1 MMGYLE
7 KLEFSKD
14 WTDAEDFPTYEPDES
29 QVRADLQLLHNEAKA
44 AINALVD
51 KLESAEFAS
60 HLAVSAEGM
69 TATNLAAALAEIL
82 ATAKAAQA
90 GTIVDGTVT
99 EAKLAAAL
107 VQKINSIDVTYSMNA
122 PTANETPETGYQLGK
137 LWLKPEFSI
146 ANLASDY
153 ALASGA
159 DWTGEN
165 VTKEASGGKL
175 VCSGTGDSQY
185 GTAKAE
191 FTVPAGHTVRVWL
204 TAEETAGQFASL
216 KAYLGTTEY
225 TLTSGTQLVQD
236 VTAGEDGKITIQV
249 KADWS
254 NTVTAAGGKFTITA
268 FTAVDKE
275 ASMLPGGTALT
286 DGNLDA
292 LVAAKAPFAETKT
305 RRELYGQQTAGVW
318 KRLVPD
324 EDQTSDELTVTDPVA
339 GLAGVQTGA
348 TLSEVLVAMRNSIG
362 RIEDAINGAPGG
374 YVWNKYAY
382 EQKETSAVIST
393 GESDISYPPSG
404 YFLFT
409 VANSV
414 AMNPTTGEIT
424 LVNPTEVGRHPTAGE
439 YFTCKIWKYWNGDFS
454 YQSVSGVYHWNAD
467 TQIVR
472 EQTGYANGKGIYE
485 LILRG
490 GTKVIGS
497 LEFQGIVTSQAQDA
511 YPADGWVENVKY
523 VSAPKSQ
530 LSSVGK
536 CATGSYVGT
545 GLYGASSPNAL
556 EFTFVPK
563 TVEILGYSYEYEG
576 KTRFK
581 LAYQNSYSYPLL
593 IGERLGTEYAEG
605 TGFYDGAGYS
615 DSYSNPGYAKKSADG
630 KTVYWYTNDAGT
642 QFNQSG
648 YTYYYRALG

>member
-14 WTDAEDFPTYEPDES
+14 WTEAEDFPTYEPDES

-225 TLTSGTQLVQD
+225 TLTSGEQLVQD

-268 FTAVDKE
+268 FTAVDKA
-275 ASMLPGGTALT
+275 ASMLPGCIALT
-286 DGNLDA
+286 VGNLDA
-292 LVAAKAPFAETKT
+292 LVAAKAPFAEAKT

-324 EDQTSDELTVTDPVA
+324 EDQTTDEMTATDTVAT
-339 GLAGVQTGA
+339 LAGVQAGA
-348 TLSEVLVAMRNSIG
+348 TLSEVLVAVRNSIS
-362 RIEDAINGAPGG
+362 RIEDAINGAAGG

-382 EQKETSAVIST
+382 EQKEVAGRIVS
-393 GESDISYPPSG
+393 GESDDVPSTG
-404 YFLFT
+404 NFRFT

-424 LVNPTEVGRHPTAGE
+424 LVNPTAASRKPVAGE
-439 YFTCKIWKYWNGDFS
+439 YFTCKYWMYGG
-454 YQSVSGVYHWNAD
+454 YQDAPGVYHWGAD
-467 TQIVR
+467 TAIRR
-472 EQTGYANGKGIYE
+472 EQTGYANGQGIWA
-485 LILRG
+485 LILDVP
-490 GTKVIGS
+490 KVIGR
-497 LEFQGIVTSQAQDA
+497 LEFQGIAASEREDA
-511 YPADGWVENVKY
+511 YPADGWVDGVKY

-530 LSSVGK
+530 LSAVGK
-536 CATGSYVGT
+536 CVTGSYVG
-545 GLYGASSPNAL
+545 GGSAGEDSPNVL

-563 TVEILGYSYEYEG
+563 TVEILGYSSG
-576 KTRFK
+576 SSFTRTAAVMV
-581 LAYQNSYSYPLL
+581 LDAMTTSY
-593 IGERLGTEYAEG
+593 TAG
-605 TGFYDGAGYS
+605 TGFGGS
-615 DSYSNPGYAKKSADG
+615 GKRSADG
-630 KTVYWYTNDAGT
+630 KIVYWYTNDAGT

>member
-14 WTDAEDFPTYEPDES
+14 WTKAEDFPTYEPDES

-268 FTAVDKE
+268 FTAVDKA
-275 ASMLPGGTALT
+275 ASMLPGCIALT

-292 LVAAKAPFAETKT
+292 LVAAKAPFAEAKT

-324 EDQTSDELTVTDPVA
+324 EDQTTDEMTATDTVAT
-339 GLAGVQTGA
+339 LAGVQAGA
-348 TLSEVLVAMRNSIG
+348 TLSEVLVAVRNSIS
-362 RIEDAINGAPGG
+362 RIEDAINGAAGG

-382 EQKETSAVIST
+382 EQKEVAGRIVS
-393 GESDISYPPSG
+393 GESDDVPSTG
-404 YFLFT
+404 NFRFT

-424 LVNPTEVGRHPTAGE
+424 LVNPTAASRKPVAGE
-439 YFTCKIWKYWNGDFS
+439 YFTCKYWMYGG
-454 YQSVSGVYHWNAD
+454 YQDAPGVYHWGAD
-467 TQIVR
+467 TAIRR
-472 EQTGYANGKGIYE
+472 EQTGYANGQGIWA
-485 LILRG
+485 LILDVP
-490 GTKVIGS
+490 KVIGR
-497 LEFQGIVTSQAQDA
+497 LEFQGIAASEREDA
-511 YPADGWVENVKY
+511 YPADGWVDGVKY

-530 LSSVGK
+530 LSAVGK
-536 CATGSYVGT
+536 CVTGSYVG
-545 GLYGASSPNAL
+545 GGSAGEDSPNVL

-563 TVEILGYSYEYEG
+563 TVEILGYSSG
-576 KTRFK
+576 SSFTRTAAVMV
-581 LAYQNSYSYPLL
+581 LDAMTTSY
-593 IGERLGTEYAEG
+593 TAG
-605 TGFYDGAGYS
+605 TGFGGS
-615 DSYSNPGYAKKSADG
+615 GKRSADG
-630 KTVYWYTNDAGT
+630 KIVYWYTNDAGT

>member
-14 WTDAEDFPTYEPDES
+14 WTKAEDFPTYEPDES

-216 KAYLGTTEY
+216 KAYIGTTEY
-225 TLTSGTQLVQD
+225 TLTSGEQLVQD

-268 FTAVDKE
+268 FTAVDKA
-275 ASMLPGGTALT
+275 ASMLPGCIALT

-292 LVAAKAPFAETKT
+292 LVAAKAPFAEAKT

-324 EDQTSDELTVTDPVA
+324 EDQTTDEMTATDTVAT
-339 GLAGVQTGA
+339 LAGVQAGA
-348 TLSEVLVAMRNSIG
+348 TLSEVLVAVRNSIS
-362 RIEDAINGAPGG
+362 RIEDAINGAAGG

-382 EQKETSAVIST
+382 EQKEVAGRIVS
-393 GESDISYPPSG
+393 GESDDVPSTG
-404 YFLFT
+404 NFRFT

-424 LVNPTEVGRHPTAGE
+424 LVNPTAASRKPVAGE
-439 YFTCKIWKYWNGDFS
+439 YFTCKYWMYGG
-454 YQSVSGVYHWNAD
+454 YQDAPGVYHWGAD
-467 TQIVR
+467 TAIRR
-472 EQTGYANGKGIYE
+472 EQTGYANGQGIWA
-485 LILRG
+485 LILDVP
-490 GTKVIGS
+490 KVIGR
-497 LEFQGIVTSQAQDA
+497 LEFQGIAASEREDA
-511 YPADGWVENVKY
+511 YPADGWVDGVKY

-530 LSSVGK
+530 LSAVGK
-536 CATGSYVGT
+536 CVTGSYVG
-545 GLYGASSPNAL
+545 GGSAGEDSPNVL

-563 TVEILGYSYEYEG
+563 TVEILGYSSG
-576 KTRFK
+576 SSFTRTAAVMV
-581 LAYQNSYSYPLL
+581 LDAMTTSY
-593 IGERLGTEYAEG
+593 TAG
-605 TGFYDGAGYS
+605 TGFGGSGKRSEDRKQVSWYNSGA
-615 DSYSNPGYAKKSADG
+615 
-630 KTVYWYTNDAGT
+630 DA
-642 QFNQSG
+642 QYNHAG

>member
-1 MMGYLE
+1 MMSYLE

-99 EAKLAAAL
+99 EAKLAKAL
-107 VQKINSIDVTYSMNA
+107 VEKINSIDVTYSMNA

-175 VCSGTGDSQY
+175 VFSGTGDSQY

-191 FTVPAGHTVRVWL
+191 FIVPAGHTVRVWL

-268 FTAVDKE
+268 FTAVDTA
-275 ASMLPGGTALT
+275 ASMLPGCTALT

-292 LVAAKAPFAETKT
+292 LVAAKAPFAEAKT

-393 GESDISYPPSG
+393 GESDTIPPSG

-424 LVNPTEVGRHPTAGE
+424 LVNPTEVSRHPTAGE
-439 YFTCKIWKYWNGDFS
+439 YFTCKIWKYWNWDFS

-472 EQTGYANGKGIYE
+472 EQTGYANGEGIYE
-485 LILRG
+485 LILQG
-490 GTKVIGS
+490 GTKVIDR
-497 LEFQGIVTSQAQDA
+497 LEFQGIAASEREDA
-511 YPADGWVENVKY
+511 YPADGWVDGVKY

-530 LSSVGK
+530 LSAVGK
-536 CATGSYVGT
+536 CVTGSYVG
-545 GLYGASSPNAL
+545 GGSAGEDSPNVL

-563 TVEILGYSYEYEG
+563 TVEILGYSSG
-576 KTRFK
+576 SSFTRTAAVMV
-581 LAYQNSYSYPLL
+581 LDAMTTSY
-593 IGERLGTEYAEG
+593 TAG
-605 TGFYDGAGYS
+605 TGFGGSGKRSEDRKQVSWYNSGA
-615 DSYSNPGYAKKSADG
+615 
-630 KTVYWYTNDAGT
+630 DA
-642 QFNQSG
+642 QYNHAG

>member
-1 MMGYLE
+1 MGYLE
-7 KLEFSKD
+7 KLVFSKD
-14 WTDAEDFPTYEPDES
+14 WTKAEDFPTYEPDES

-153 ALASGA
+153 ALATGA

-175 VCSGTGDSQY
+175 VFSGTGDSQY

-191 FTVPAGHTVRVWL
+191 FIVPAGHTVRVWL

-268 FTAVDKE
+268 FTAVDKA
-275 ASMLPGGTALT
+275 ASMLPGCIALT
-286 DGNLDA
+286 DWNLDA
-292 LVAAKAPFAETKT
+292 LVAAKAPFAEAKT

-318 KRLVPD
+318 ERLAPE
-324 EDQTSDELTVTDPVA
+324 EDQTTDEMTATDTVA

-362 RIEDAINGAPGG
+362 RIEDAINGAAGG

-393 GESDISYPPSG
+393 GESDTIPPSG

-424 LVNPTEVGRHPTAGE
+424 LVDPQAVDRQPVAGE
-439 YFTCKIWKYWNGDFS
+439 YFTCKIWKYWNWDFS

-472 EQTGYANGKGIYE
+472 EQTGYVNGEGIYE
-485 LILRG
+485 LFLRG
-490 GTKVIGS
+490 GTKVIGR
-497 LEFQGIVTSQAQDA
+497 LEFQGIAASEREDA
-511 YPADGWVENVKY
+511 YPADGWVDGVKY

-530 LSSVGK
+530 LSAVGK
-536 CATGSYVGT
+536 CVTGSYVG
-545 GLYGASSPNAL
+545 GGSAGEDSPNVL

-563 TVEILGYSYEYEG
+563 TVEILGYSSG
-576 KTRFK
+576 SSFTSTAAVMV
-581 LAYQNSYSYPLL
+581 LDAMTTSY
-593 IGERLGTEYAEG
+593 TTG
-605 TGFYDGAGYS
+605 TGFGGSGKRSEDRKQVSWYNSGA
-615 DSYSNPGYAKKSADG
+615 
-630 KTVYWYTNDAGT
+630 DA
-642 QFNQSG
+642 QYNHAG

>member
-14 WTDAEDFPTYEPDES
+14 WTKAEDFPTYEPDES

-225 TLTSGTQLVQD
+225 TLTSGEQLVQD

-268 FTAVDKE
+268 FTAVDKA
-275 ASMLPGGTALT
+275 ASMLPGCIALT
-286 DGNLDA
+286 VGNLDA
-292 LVAAKAPFAETKT
+292 LVAAKAPFAEAKT

-324 EDQTSDELTVTDPVA
+324 EDQTTDEMTATDTVAT
-339 GLAGVQTGA
+339 LAGVQAGA
-348 TLSEVLVAMRNSIG
+348 TLSEVLVAVRNSIS
-362 RIEDAINGAPGG
+362 RIEDAINGAAGG

-382 EQKETSAVIST
+382 EQKEVAGRIVS
-393 GESDISYPPSG
+393 GESDDVPSTG
-404 YFLFT
+404 NFRFT

-424 LVNPTEVGRHPTAGE
+424 LVNPTAASRKPVAGE
-439 YFTCKIWKYWNGDFS
+439 YFTCKDWMYGG
-454 YQSVSGVYHWNAD
+454 YQDAPGVYHWGAD
-467 TQIVR
+467 TAIRR
-472 EQTGYANGKGIYE
+472 EQTGYANGQGIWA
-485 LILRG
+485 LILDVP
-490 GTKVIGS
+490 KVIGR
-497 LEFQGIVTSQAQDA
+497 LEFQGIAASEREDA
-511 YPADGWVENVKY
+511 YPADGWVDGVKY

-530 LSSVGK
+530 LSAVGK
-536 CATGSYVGT
+536 CVTGSYVG
-545 GLYGASSPNAL
+545 GGSAGEDSPNVL

-563 TVEILGYSYEYEG
+563 TVEILGYSSG
-576 KTRFK
+576 SSFTRTAAVMV
-581 LAYQNSYSYPLL
+581 LDAMTTSY
-593 IGERLGTEYAEG
+593 TAG
-605 TGFYDGAGYS
+605 TGFGGSGKRSEDRKQVSWYNSGA
-615 DSYSNPGYAKKSADG
+615 
-630 KTVYWYTNDAGT
+630 DA
-642 QFNQSG
+642 QYNHAG

>member
-7 KLEFSKD
+7 KLVFSKD
-14 WTDAEDFPTYEPDES
+14 WTKAEDFPTYEPDES
-29 QVRADLQLLHNEAKA
+29 QVRADLQLLHNEAKT

-60 HLAVSAEGM
+60 HLAVSTEGM

-191 FTVPAGHTVRVWL
+191 FIVPAGHTVRVWL

-216 KAYLGTTEY
+216 KAYLGSTEY
-225 TLTSGTQLVQD
+225 ALTSGTQLVQD

-268 FTAVDKE
+268 FTAVDKA
-275 ASMLPGGTALT
+275 ASMLPGCIALT

-292 LVAAKAPFAETKT
+292 LVAAKAPFAEAKT

-324 EDQTSDELTVTDPVA
+324 EDQTTDELMATDTVA

-382 EQKETSAVIST
+382 EQKV
-393 GESDISYPPSG
+393 GSG
-404 YFLFT
+404 GPTALLGDVAHGGTAPTNGSFQYT
-409 VANSV
+409 VASAV

-424 LVNPTEVGRHPTAGE
+424 LVDPQAVAGE
-439 YFTCKIWKYWNGDFS
+439 YFKCSHWYYTS
-454 YQSVSGVYHWNAD
+454 YQDDPNIYRWTDHVTSDHSQV
-467 TQIVR
+467 
-472 EQTGYANGKGIYE
+472 ANYVWAYSMVGCERIFSA
-485 LILRG
+485 L
-490 GTKVIGS
+490 V
-497 LEFQGIVTSQAQDA
+497 FQGIATSASADA

-536 CATGSYVGT
+536 CAVGSYVGA
-545 GLYGASSPNAL
+545 GVAGVDSPNVL
-556 EFTFVPK
+556 QFPFVPK
-563 TVEILGYSYEYEG
+563 TVEILAYFSSSAVIP
-576 KTRFK
+576 T
-581 LAYQNSYSYPLL
+581 LADKNGRVALM
-593 IGERLGTEYAEG
+593 ICDRLGEEYSDG
-605 TGFYDGAGYS
+605 TGLFNGSPS
-615 DSYSNPGYAKKSADG
+615 DANMMRGKRSADG

>member
-7 KLEFSKD
+7 KLVFSKD
-14 WTDAEDFPTYEPDES
+14 WTKAEDFPTYEPDES

-122 PTANETPETGYQLGK
+122 PTANERPETGYQLGK

-175 VCSGTGDSQY
+175 VFSGTGDSQY

-191 FTVPAGHTVRVWL
+191 FIVPAGHTVRVWL

-236 VTAGEDGKITIQV
+236 VTAGEDGKITVQV

-268 FTAVDKE
+268 FTAVDKA
-275 ASMLPGGTALT
+275 ASMLPGCIALT
-286 DGNLDA
+286 DGNLNA
-292 LVAAKAPFAETKT
+292 LVAAKVPFSKAGT
-305 RRELYGQQTAGVW
+305 RLELYGQQAAGSW

-339 GLAGVQTGA
+339 TLAGVSTGA
-348 TLSEVLVAMRNSIG
+348 TLSEALIAVRNSIS
-362 RIEDAINGAPGG
+362 RIEEAINGAAGG

-382 EQKETSAVIST
+382 EQKEIAGRIASVESSNVPST
-393 GESDISYPPSG
+393 G
-404 YFLFT
+404 YFRFT

-424 LVNPTEVGRHPTAGE
+424 LVSPTAVSRNPVAGE
-439 YFTCKIWKYWNGDFS
+439 YFTCKYWAYWE
-454 YQSVSGVYHWNAD
+454 YQDAPGVYHWGAD
-467 TQIVR
+467 TAIRR
-472 EQTGYANGKGIYE
+472 EQTDYTNGQGIYA
-485 LILRG
+485 LILDVP
-490 GTKVIGS
+490 KVIGS

-545 GLYGASSPNAL
+545 GLYGASSPNSL

-563 TVEILGYSYEYEG
+563 TVEILAYFSPSSVIP
-576 KTRFK
+576 T
-581 LAYQNSYSYPLL
+581 LADKNGRVALM
-593 IGERLGTEYAEG
+593 ICDRLGEEYSDG
-605 TGFYDGAGYS
+605 TGLFNGSPS
-615 DSYSNPGYAKKSADG
+615 DANMMRGKRSADG
-630 KTVYWYTNDAGT
+630 KIVYWYTNDAGT

>member
-1 MMGYLE
+1 M
-7 KLEFSKD
+7 
-14 WTDAEDFPTYEPDES
+14 
-29 QVRADLQLLHNEAKA
+29 
-44 AINALVD
+44 
-51 KLESAEFAS
+51 
-60 HLAVSAEGM
+60 
-69 TATNLAAALAEIL
+69 
-82 ATAKAAQA
+82 
-90 GTIVDGTVT
+90 
-99 EAKLAAAL
+99 
-107 VQKINSIDVTYSMNA
+107 
-122 PTANETPETGYQLGK
+122 
-137 LWLKPEFSI
+137 
-146 ANLASDY
+146 
-153 ALASGA
+153 
-159 DWTGEN
+159 
-165 VTKEASGGKL
+165 
-175 VCSGTGDSQY
+175 
-185 GTAKAE
+185 
-191 FTVPAGHTVRVWL
+191 
-204 TAEETAGQFASL
+204 
-216 KAYLGTTEY
+216 
-225 TLTSGTQLVQD
+225 
-236 VTAGEDGKITIQV
+236 
-249 KADWS
+249 
-254 NTVTAAGGKFTITA
+254 
-268 FTAVDKE
+268 
-275 ASMLPGGTALT
+275 
-286 DGNLDA
+286 
-292 LVAAKAPFAETKT
+292 
-305 RRELYGQQTAGVW
+305 
-318 KRLVPD
+318 PD

-424 LVNPTEVGRHPTAGE
+424 LVNPTAASRKPVAGE

-545 GLYGASSPNAL
+545 GLYGASSPNTL

-576 KTRFK
+576 KTQFK

-615 DSYSNPGYAKKSADG
+615 GVYSYPGYAKKSADG
-630 KTVYWYTNDAGT
+630 KTIFWYTNDAGT

>member
-14 WTDAEDFPTYEPDES
+14 WTKAEDFPTYEPDES

-225 TLTSGTQLVQD
+225 TLTSGEQLVQD

-268 FTAVDKE
+268 FTAVDK
-275 ASMLPGGTALT
+275 AALMLPGCIALT
-286 DGNLDA
+286 VGNLDA
-292 LVAAKAPFAETKT
+292 LVAAKAPFAEAKT

-324 EDQTSDELTVTDPVA
+324 EDQTTDEMTATDTVAT
-339 GLAGVQTGA
+339 LAGVQAGA
-348 TLSEVLVAMRNSIG
+348 TLSEVLVAVRNSIS
-362 RIEDAINGAPGG
+362 RIEDAINGAAGG

-382 EQKETSAVIST
+382 EQKEVAGRIVS
-393 GESDISYPPSG
+393 GESDDVPSTG
-404 YFLFT
+404 NFRFT

-424 LVNPTEVGRHPTAGE
+424 LVNPTAASRKPVAGE
-439 YFTCKIWKYWNGDFS
+439 YFTCKYWMYGG
-454 YQSVSGVYHWNAD
+454 YQDAPGVYHWGAD
-467 TQIVR
+467 TAIRR
-472 EQTGYANGKGIYE
+472 EQTGYANGQGIWA
-485 LILRG
+485 LILDVP
-490 GTKVIGS
+490 KVIGR
-497 LEFQGIVTSQAQDA
+497 LEFQGIAASEREDA
-511 YPADGWVENVKY
+511 YPADGWMDGVKY

-530 LSSVGK
+530 LSAVGK
-536 CATGSYVGT
+536 CVTGSYVG
-545 GLYGASSPNAL
+545 GGSAGEDSPNVL

-563 TVEILGYSYEYEG
+563 TVEILGYSSG
-576 KTRFK
+576 SSFTRTAAVMV
-581 LAYQNSYSYPLL
+581 LDAMMTSY
-593 IGERLGTEYAEG
+593 TAG
-605 TGFYDGAGYS
+605 TGFGGSGKRSEDRKQVSWYNSGA
-615 DSYSNPGYAKKSADG
+615 
-630 KTVYWYTNDAGT
+630 DA
-642 QFNQSG
+642 QYNHAG

>member
-14 WTDAEDFPTYEPDES
+14 WTKAEDFPTYEPDES

-99 EAKLAAAL
+99 EAKLAKAL
-107 VQKINSIDVTYSMNA
+107 AEKINSIDVTYSMNA

-175 VCSGTGDSQY
+175 VFSGTGDSQY

-191 FTVPAGHTVRVWL
+191 FIVPAGHTVRVWL

-236 VTAGEDGKITIQV
+236 VTAGEDGKVAIQV

-268 FTAVDKE
+268 FTAVDKA
-275 ASMLPGGTALT
+275 ASMLPGCIALT

-292 LVAAKAPFAETKT
+292 LVAAKAPFAEAKT

-318 KRLVPD
+318 KRLAPE
-324 EDQTSDELTVTDPVA
+324 EDQTTDEMTATDTVA

-362 RIEDAINGAPGG
+362 RIEDAINGAVGG
-374 YVWNKYAY
+374 WVWNKYAY

-393 GESDISYPPSG
+393 GESDTIPPSG

-424 LVNPTEVGRHPTAGE
+424 LVDPQAVDRQPVAGE
-439 YFTCKIWKYWNGDFS
+439 YFTCKIWKYWNWDFS

-472 EQTGYANGKGIYE
+472 EQTGYANGEGIYE
-485 LILRG
+485 LILQG
-490 GTKVIGS
+490 GTKVIGR
-497 LEFQGIVTSQAQDA
+497 LEFQGIAASEREDA
-511 YPADGWVENVKY
+511 YPADGWVDGVKY

-530 LSSVGK
+530 LSAVGK
-536 CATGSYVGT
+536 CVTGSYVG
-545 GLYGASSPNAL
+545 GGSAGEDSPNVL

-563 TVEILGYSYEYEG
+563 TVEILGYSSG
-576 KTRFK
+576 SSFTRTAAVMV
-581 LAYQNSYSYPLL
+581 LDAMTTSY
-593 IGERLGTEYAEG
+593 TAG
-605 TGFYDGAGYS
+605 TGFGGSGKRSEDRKQVSWYNSGA
-615 DSYSNPGYAKKSADG
+615 
-630 KTVYWYTNDAGT
+630 DA
-642 QFNQSG
+642 QYNHAG

>member
-14 WTDAEDFPTYEPDES
+14 WTKAEDFPTYEPDES

-69 TATNLAAALAEIL
+69 TATNLAALAEIL
-82 ATAKAAQA
+82 ATATAAQA

-191 FTVPAGHTVRVWL
+191 FIVPAGHTVRVWL

-225 TLTSGTQLVQD
+225 TLTSGEQLVQD

-268 FTAVDKE
+268 FTAVDKA
-275 ASMLPGGTALT
+275 ASMLPGCIALT

-292 LVAAKAPFAETKT
+292 LVAAKAPFAEAKT

-324 EDQTSDELTVTDPVA
+324 EDQTTDEMTATDTVAT
-339 GLAGVQTGA
+339 LAGVQAGA
-348 TLSEVLVAMRNSIG
+348 TLSEVLVAVRNSIS
-362 RIEDAINGAPGG
+362 RIEDAINGAAGG

-382 EQKETSAVIST
+382 EQKEVAGRIVS
-393 GESDISYPPSG
+393 GESDDVPSTG
-404 YFLFT
+404 NFRFT

-424 LVNPTEVGRHPTAGE
+424 LVNPTAASRKPVAGE
-439 YFTCKIWKYWNGDFS
+439 YFTCKYWMYGG
-454 YQSVSGVYHWNAD
+454 YQDAPGVYHWGAD
-467 TQIVR
+467 TAIRR
-472 EQTGYANGKGIYE
+472 EQTGYANGQGIWA
-485 LILRG
+485 LILDVP
-490 GTKVIGS
+490 KVIGR
-497 LEFQGIVTSQAQDA
+497 LEFQGIAASEREDA
-511 YPADGWVENVKY
+511 YPADGWMDGVKY

-530 LSSVGK
+530 LSAVGK
-536 CATGSYVGT
+536 CVTGSYVG
-545 GLYGASSPNAL
+545 GGSAGEDSPNVL

-563 TVEILGYSYEYEG
+563 TVEILGYSSG
-576 KTRFK
+576 SSFTRTAAVMV
-581 LAYQNSYSYPLL
+581 LDAMTTSY
-593 IGERLGTEYAEG
+593 TAG
-605 TGFYDGAGYS
+605 TGFGGSGKRSEDRKQVSWYNSGA
-615 DSYSNPGYAKKSADG
+615 
-630 KTVYWYTNDAGT
+630 DA
-642 QFNQSG
+642 QYNHAG

>member
-14 WTDAEDFPTYEPDES
+14 WTKAEDFPTYEPDES

-175 VCSGTGDSQY
+175 ICSGTGDSQY

-268 FTAVDKE
+268 FTAVDKA
-275 ASMLPGGTALT
+275 ASMLPGCIALT
-286 DGNLDA
+286 AGNLDA
-292 LVAAKAPFAETKT
+292 LVAAKAPFAEAKT

-324 EDQTSDELTVTDPVA
+324 EDQTTDEMTATDTVAT
-339 GLAGVQTGA
+339 LAGVQAGA
-348 TLSEVLVAMRNSIG
+348 TLSEVLVAVRNSIS
-362 RIEDAINGAPGG
+362 RIEDAINGAAGG

-382 EQKETSAVIST
+382 EQKEVAGRIVS
-393 GESDISYPPSG
+393 GESDDVPSTG
-404 YFLFT
+404 NFRFT

-424 LVNPTEVGRHPTAGE
+424 LVNPTAASRKPVAGE
-439 YFTCKIWKYWNGDFS
+439 YFTCKYWMYGG
-454 YQSVSGVYHWNAD
+454 YQDAPGVYHWGAD
-467 TQIVR
+467 TAIRR
-472 EQTGYANGKGIYE
+472 EQTGYANGQGIWA
-485 LILRG
+485 LILDVP
-490 GTKVIGS
+490 KVIGR
-497 LEFQGIVTSQAQDA
+497 LEFQGIAASEREDA
-511 YPADGWVENVKY
+511 YPADGWMDGVKY

-530 LSSVGK
+530 LSAVGK
-536 CATGSYVGT
+536 CVTGSYVG
-545 GLYGASSPNAL
+545 GGSAGEDSPNVL

-563 TVEILGYSYEYEG
+563 TVEILGYSSG
-576 KTRFK
+576 SSFTRTAAVMV
-581 LAYQNSYSYPLL
+581 LDAMTTSY
-593 IGERLGTEYAEG
+593 TAG
-605 TGFYDGAGYS
+605 TGFGGSGKRSEDRKQVSWYNSGA
-615 DSYSNPGYAKKSADG
+615 
-630 KTVYWYTNDAGT
+630 DA
-642 QFNQSG
+642 QYNHAG

>member
-14 WTDAEDFPTYEPDES
+14 WTKAEDFPTYEPDES

-225 TLTSGTQLVQD
+225 TLTSGEQLVQD

-268 FTAVDKE
+268 FTAVDKA
-275 ASMLPGGTALT
+275 ASMLPGCIALT

-292 LVAAKAPFAETKT
+292 LVAAKAPFAEAKT

-324 EDQTSDELTVTDPVA
+324 EDQTTDEMTATDTVAT
-339 GLAGVQTGA
+339 LAGVQAGA
-348 TLSEVLVAMRNSIG
+348 TLSEVLVAVRNSIS
-362 RIEDAINGAPGG
+362 RIEDAINGAAGG

-382 EQKETSAVIST
+382 EQKEVAGRIVS
-393 GESDISYPPSG
+393 GESDDVPSTG
-404 YFLFT
+404 NFRFT

-424 LVNPTEVGRHPTAGE
+424 LVNPTAASRKPVAGE
-439 YFTCKIWKYWNGDFS
+439 YFTCKYWMYGG
-454 YQSVSGVYHWNAD
+454 YQDAPGVYHWGAD
-467 TQIVR
+467 TAIRR
-472 EQTGYANGKGIYE
+472 EQTGYANGQGIWA
-485 LILRG
+485 LILDVP
-490 GTKVIGS
+490 KVIGR
-497 LEFQGIVTSQAQDA
+497 LEFQGIAASEREDA
-511 YPADGWVENVKY
+511 YPADGWVDGVKY

-530 LSSVGK
+530 LSAVGK
-536 CATGSYVGT
+536 CVTGSYVG
-545 GLYGASSPNAL
+545 GGSAGEDSPNVL

-563 TVEILGYSYEYEG
+563 TVEILGYSSG
-576 KTRFK
+576 SSFTRTAAVMV
-581 LAYQNSYSYPLL
+581 LDAMMTSY
-593 IGERLGTEYAEG
+593 TAG
-605 TGFYDGAGYS
+605 TGFGGSGKRSEDRKQVSWYNSGA
-615 DSYSNPGYAKKSADG
+615 
-630 KTVYWYTNDAGT
+630 DA
-642 QFNQSG
+642 QYNHAG

>member
-268 FTAVDKE
+268 FTAVDKA
-275 ASMLPGGTALT
+275 ASMLPGCIALT
-286 DGNLDA
+286 VGNLDA
-292 LVAAKAPFAETKT
+292 LVAAKAPFAEAKT

-324 EDQTSDELTVTDPVA
+324 EDQTTDEMTATDTVAT
-339 GLAGVQTGA
+339 LAGVQAGA
-348 TLSEVLVAMRNSIG
+348 TLSEVLVAVRNSIS
-362 RIEDAINGAPGG
+362 RIEDAINGAAGG

-382 EQKETSAVIST
+382 EQKEVAGRIVSDESDDVPST
-393 GESDISYPPSG
+393 GN
-404 YFLFT
+404 FRFT

-424 LVNPTEVGRHPTAGE
+424 LVNPTAASRKPVAGE
-439 YFTCKIWKYWNGDFS
+439 YFTCKYWMYGG
-454 YQSVSGVYHWNAD
+454 YQDAPGVYHWGAD
-467 TQIVR
+467 TAIRR
-472 EQTGYANGKGIYE
+472 EQTGYANGQGIWA
-485 LILRG
+485 LILDVP
-490 GTKVIGS
+490 KVIGR
-497 LEFQGIVTSQAQDA
+497 LEFQGIAASEREDA
-511 YPADGWVENVKY
+511 YPADGWVDGVKY

-530 LSSVGK
+530 LSAVGK
-536 CATGSYVGT
+536 CVTGSYVG
-545 GLYGASSPNAL
+545 GGSAGEDSPNVL

-563 TVEILGYSYEYEG
+563 TVEILGYSSG
-576 KTRFK
+576 SSFTRTAAVMV
-581 LAYQNSYSYPLL
+581 LDAMTTSY
-593 IGERLGTEYAEG
+593 TAG
-605 TGFYDGAGYS
+605 TGFGGSGKRSEDRKQVSWYNSGA
-615 DSYSNPGYAKKSADG
+615 
-630 KTVYWYTNDAGT
+630 DA
-642 QFNQSG
+642 QYNHAG

>member
-107 VQKINSIDVTYSMNA
+107 VQKINSIDA

-191 FTVPAGHTVRVWL
+191 FIVSAGHTVCVWL

-225 TLTSGTQLVQD
+225 TLTSGTQLAQD

-268 FTAVDKE
+268 FTAVDKA
-275 ASMLPGGTALT
+275 ASMLPGCIALT

-292 LVAAKAPFAETKT
+292 LVAAKAPFAEAKT
-305 RRELYGQQTAGVW
+305 RHELYGQQTAGVW

-324 EDQTSDELTVTDPVA
+324 EDQTTDELMATDTVA

-382 EQKETSAVIST
+382 EQKV
-393 GESDISYPPSG
+393 GSG
-404 YFLFT
+404 GPTALLGDVAHGGTAPTNGSFQYT
-409 VANSV
+409 VASAV

-424 LVNPTEVGRHPTAGE
+424 LVDPQAVNRQPVAGE
-439 YFTCKIWKYWNGDFS
+439 YFKCSYWYYTS
-454 YQSVSGVYHWNAD
+454 YQDDPNIYRWTDHVTSDHSQV
-467 TQIVR
+467 
-472 EQTGYANGKGIYE
+472 ANYVWAYSMVGCERIFSA
-485 LILRG
+485 L
-490 GTKVIGS
+490 V
-497 LEFQGIVTSQAQDA
+497 FQGIATSASADA
-511 YPADGWVENVKY
+511 YPADGWEENVKY

-536 CATGSYVGT
+536 CAVGSYVGA
-545 GLYGASSPNAL
+545 GVAGVDSPNVL
-556 EFTFVPK
+556 QFPFVPK
-563 TVEILGYSYEYEG
+563 TVEILAYFSSSAVIP
-576 KTRFK
+576 T
-581 LAYQNSYSYPLL
+581 LADKNGRVALM
-593 IGERLGTEYAEG
+593 ICDRLGEEYSDG
-605 TGFYDGAGYS
+605 TGLFNGSPS
-615 DSYSNPGYAKKSADG
+615 DANMMRGKRSADG

>member
-14 WTDAEDFPTYEPDES
+14 WTKAEDFPTYEPDES

-225 TLTSGTQLVQD
+225 TLTSGEQLVQD

-268 FTAVDKE
+268 FTAVDKA
-275 ASMLPGGTALT
+275 ASMLPGCIALT
-286 DGNLDA
+286 VGNLDA
-292 LVAAKAPFAETKT
+292 LVAAKAPFAEAKT

-324 EDQTSDELTVTDPVA
+324 EDQTTDEMTATDTVAT
-339 GLAGVQTGA
+339 LAGVQAGA
-348 TLSEVLVAMRNSIG
+348 TLSEVLVAVRNSIS
-362 RIEDAINGAPGG
+362 RIEDAINGAAGG

-382 EQKETSAVIST
+382 EQKEVTGRIVS
-393 GESDISYPPSG
+393 GESDDVPSTG
-404 YFLFT
+404 NFRFT

-424 LVNPTEVGRHPTAGE
+424 LVNPTAASRKPVAGE
-439 YFTCKIWKYWNGDFS
+439 YFTCKYWMYGG
-454 YQSVSGVYHWNAD
+454 YQDAPGVYHWGAD
-467 TQIVR
+467 TAIRR
-472 EQTGYANGKGIYE
+472 EQTGYANGQGIWA
-485 LILRG
+485 LILDVP
-490 GTKVIGS
+490 KVIGR
-497 LEFQGIVTSQAQDA
+497 LEFQGIAASEREDA
-511 YPADGWVENVKY
+511 YPADGWVDGVKY

-530 LSSVGK
+530 LSAVGK
-536 CATGSYVGT
+536 CVTGSYVG
-545 GLYGASSPNAL
+545 GGSAGEDSPNVL

-563 TVEILGYSYEYEG
+563 TVEILGYSSG
-576 KTRFK
+576 SSFTRTAAVMV
-581 LAYQNSYSYPLL
+581 LDAMTTSY
-593 IGERLGTEYAEG
+593 TAG
-605 TGFYDGAGYS
+605 TGFGGSGKRSEDRKQVSWYNSGA
-615 DSYSNPGYAKKSADG
+615 
-630 KTVYWYTNDAGT
+630 DA
-642 QFNQSG
+642 QYNHAG

>member
-1 MMGYLE
+1 MMGYLA

-14 WTDAEDFPTYEPDES
+14 WTKAEDFPTYEPDES

-225 TLTSGTQLVQD
+225 TLTSGEQLVQD

-268 FTAVDKE
+268 FTAVDKA
-275 ASMLPGGTALT
+275 ASMLPGCIALT
-286 DGNLDA
+286 AGNLDA
-292 LVAAKAPFAETKT
+292 LVAAKAPFAEAKT

-324 EDQTSDELTVTDPVA
+324 EDQTTDEMTATDTVAT
-339 GLAGVQTGA
+339 LAGVQAGA
-348 TLSEVLVAMRNSIG
+348 TLSEVLVAVRNSIS
-362 RIEDAINGAPGG
+362 RIEDAINGAAGG

-382 EQKETSAVIST
+382 EQKEVAGRIVS
-393 GESDISYPPSG
+393 GESDDVPSTG
-404 YFLFT
+404 NFRFT

-424 LVNPTEVGRHPTAGE
+424 LVNPTAASRKPVAGE
-439 YFTCKIWKYWNGDFS
+439 YFTCKYWMYGG
-454 YQSVSGVYHWNAD
+454 YQDAPGVYHWGAD
-467 TQIVR
+467 TAIRR
-472 EQTGYANGKGIYE
+472 EQTGYANGQGIWA
-485 LILRG
+485 LILDVP
-490 GTKVIGS
+490 KVIGR
-497 LEFQGIVTSQAQDA
+497 LEFQGIAASEREDA
-511 YPADGWVENVKY
+511 YPADGWVDGVKY

-530 LSSVGK
+530 LSAVGK
-536 CATGSYVGT
+536 CVTGSYVG
-545 GLYGASSPNAL
+545 GGSAGEDSPNVL

-563 TVEILGYSYEYEG
+563 TVEILGYSSG
-576 KTRFK
+576 SSFTRTAAVMV
-581 LAYQNSYSYPLL
+581 LDAMTTSY
-593 IGERLGTEYAEG
+593 TAG
-605 TGFYDGAGYS
+605 TGFGGS
-615 DSYSNPGYAKKSADG
+615 GKRSADG
-630 KTVYWYTNDAGT
+630 KIVYWYTNDAGT

>member
-1 MMGYLE
+1 MGYLE

-14 WTDAEDFPTYEPDES
+14 WTNAEDFPTYEPDES

-191 FTVPAGHTVRVWL
+191 FIVPAGHTVRVWL

-268 FTAVDKE
+268 FTAVDKA
-275 ASMLPGGTALT
+275 ASMLPGCIALT

-292 LVAAKAPFAETKT
+292 LVAAKAPFAEAKT

-318 KRLVPD
+318 KRLAPE
-324 EDQTSDELTVTDPVA
+324 EDQTTDEMTATDTVA

-362 RIEDAINGAPGG
+362 RIEDAINGAVGG
-374 YVWNKYAY
+374 WVWNKYAY

-393 GESDISYPPSG
+393 GESDTIPPSG

-424 LVNPTEVGRHPTAGE
+424 LVDPQAVDRKPVAGE
-439 YFTCKIWKYWNGDFS
+439 YFTCKIWKYWNWDFS

-472 EQTGYANGKGIYE
+472 EQTGYANGEGIYE
-485 LILRG
+485 LILQG
-490 GTKVIGS
+490 GTKVIGR
-497 LEFQGIVTSQAQDA
+497 LEFQGIAASEREDA
-511 YPADGWVENVKY
+511 YPADGWVDGVKY

-530 LSSVGK
+530 LSAVGK
-536 CATGSYVGT
+536 CVTGSYVG
-545 GLYGASSPNAL
+545 GGSAGEDSPNVL

-563 TVEILGYSYEYEG
+563 TVEILGYSSG
-576 KTRFK
+576 SSFTRTAAVMV
-581 LAYQNSYSYPLL
+581 LDAMTTSY
-593 IGERLGTEYAEG
+593 TAG
-605 TGFYDGAGYS
+605 TGFGGSGKRSEDRKQVSWYNSGA
-615 DSYSNPGYAKKSADG
+615 
-630 KTVYWYTNDAGT
+630 DA
-642 QFNQSG
+642 QYNHAG

>member
-14 WTDAEDFPTYEPDES
+14 WTKAEDFPTYEPDES

-225 TLTSGTQLVQD
+225 TLTSGEQLVQD

-268 FTAVDKE
+268 FTAVEKA
-275 ASMLPGGTALT
+275 ASMLPGCIALT

-324 EDQTSDELTVTDPVA
+324 EDQTTDEMTATDTVAT
-339 GLAGVQTGA
+339 LAGVQAGA
-348 TLSEVLVAMRNSIG
+348 TLSEVLVAVRNSIS
-362 RIEDAINGAPGG
+362 RIEDAINGAAGG

-382 EQKETSAVIST
+382 EQKEVAGRIVS
-393 GESDISYPPSG
+393 GESDDVPSTG
-404 YFLFT
+404 NFRFT

-424 LVNPTEVGRHPTAGE
+424 LVNPTAASRKPVAGE
-439 YFTCKIWKYWNGDFS
+439 YFTCKYWMYGG
-454 YQSVSGVYHWNAD
+454 YQDAPGVYHWGAD
-467 TQIVR
+467 TAIRR
-472 EQTGYANGKGIYE
+472 EQTGYANGQGIWA
-485 LILRG
+485 LILDVP
-490 GTKVIGS
+490 KVIGR
-497 LEFQGIVTSQAQDA
+497 LEFQGIAASEREDA
-511 YPADGWVENVKY
+511 YPADGWVDGVKY

-530 LSSVGK
+530 LSAVGK
-536 CATGSYVGT
+536 CVTGSYVG
-545 GLYGASSPNAL
+545 GGSAGEDSPNVL

-563 TVEILGYSYEYEG
+563 TVEILGYSSG
-576 KTRFK
+576 SSFTRTAAVMV
-581 LAYQNSYSYPLL
+581 LDAMTTSY
-593 IGERLGTEYAEG
+593 TAG
-605 TGFYDGAGYS
+605 TGFGGSGKRSEDRKQVSWYNSGA
-615 DSYSNPGYAKKSADG
+615 
-630 KTVYWYTNDAGT
+630 DA
-642 QFNQSG
+642 QYNHAG